1 MQVIKTQCLRTVY
14 LYLLYLFSIHNINDA
29 AGSPLGRRM
38 VNLSYFSPKYEAW
51 DFRYDMMVN
60 QFERLE
66 VEHAFRQLNSDATAA
81 VLR

>member
-1 MQVIKTQCLRTVY
+1 MLQRYAYARYITNLNY
-14 LYLLYLFSIHNINDA
+14 INSNDV

-66 VEHAFRQLNSDATAA
+66 VEHAFQQLNSDATAA